1 MAGDAT
7 PKETR
12 RCGVFPT
19 LRAVS
24 PDCAPAWQLEVEG
37 FSGNASPE
45 TTFFTY
51 VYLCFLLATAK
62 FSLLARRAMASAAQ
76 MAHWARHLHSR
87 R

>member
-19 LRAVS
+19 LRAVTL
-24 PDCAPAWQLEVEG
+24 DCAPAWQSEIEP

-51 VYLCFLLATAK
+51 VSYAFLLATTQ
-62 FSLLARRAMASAAQ
+62 FSLLARRAIASAAQ

>member
-12 RCGVFPT
+12 SSGVFPT

-24 PDCAPAWQLEVEG
+24 LDCAPAWQSEIEP
-37 FSGNASPE
+37 FFGNASPE

-51 VYLCFLLATAK
+51 VYLCF
-62 FSLLARRAMASAAQ
+62 FARDY
-76 MAHWARHLHSR
+76 
-87 R
+87 